1 MGWVGGVRGGG
12 STGGWGRVLLF
23 LQLALVDSHQ
33 VLQTALSLLVEALLR
48 LLRVVVSARRA

>member
-1 MGWVGGVRGGG
+1 MGWIGGVRGGD
-12 STGGWGRVLLF
+12 STGGWGWVLLF

-48 LLRVVVSARRA
+48 LLRVVVSTR